1 MSVVCEYE
9 SADMASHV
17 PTNTE
22 MTTTSTRLDELTY
35 VRHDESLVN
44 HTTMKV
50 GGAARWLAMPNNE
63 DELVAVLEA
72 AWRDGVRVQNLG
84 GGSNMVASDA
94 GFDGVVLKLGN
105 GFATQRVDNDLLI
118 AGGAAYLPKLTHFAV
133 KNKLGNF
140 EWACGIPGHV
150 GGSVWGNAGARGFN
164 GHGFES
170 RDAQADL
177 VSVTVFDRSGARRVL
192 ERRDLEFAYR
202 KSSLGDLIV
211 TEAVFKLK
219 PLSETEAK
227 RHTEAVAELLQ
238 IRRKTQPV
246 NVPSAGCAWKNP
258 QVDGCAGAGQLIE
271 QMGLKGHQVGGA
283 QISPVHA
290 NFVTNVHGASGDD
303 VRGLLKDVEDRVLE
317 ARGIRLEREVRLLD

>member
-1 MSVVCEYE
+1 
-9 SADMASHV
+9 
-17 PTNTE
+17 
-22 MTTTSTRLDELTY
+22 MTTTSTRSLDELTC
-35 VRHDESLVN
+35 VRHDESLAN

-94 GFDGVVLKLGN
+94 GFDGLVLKLGS
-105 GFATQRVDNDLLI
+105 GFAIQRVDNDLLI

-164 GHGFES
+164 GQGFES

-177 VSVTVFDRSGARRVL
+177 VSVTVFERSGARRVL
-192 ERRDLEFAYR
+192 ERRDIEFAYR
-202 KSSLGDLIV
+202 KSSLGDLV
-211 TEAVFKLK
+211 VAEATFKLK
-219 PLSETEAK
+219 PLSEDEAK
-227 RHTEAVAELLQ
+227 RHAEAVTELLK
-238 IRRKTQPV
+238 IRRSTQPV
-246 NVPSAGCAWKNP
+246 NTPSAGCAWKNP
-258 QVDGCAGAGQLIE
+258 NVEGCAGAGQLIE
-271 QMGLKGHQVGGA
+271 QIGLKGYTLGGA
-283 QISPVHA
+283 QVSDVHA
-290 NFVTNVHGASGDD
+290 NFVINANSATGDD
-303 VRGLLKDVEDRVLE
+303 VRALLQNVEDRVLE
-317 ARGIRLEREVRLLD
+317 VRGIRLEREVRLLD